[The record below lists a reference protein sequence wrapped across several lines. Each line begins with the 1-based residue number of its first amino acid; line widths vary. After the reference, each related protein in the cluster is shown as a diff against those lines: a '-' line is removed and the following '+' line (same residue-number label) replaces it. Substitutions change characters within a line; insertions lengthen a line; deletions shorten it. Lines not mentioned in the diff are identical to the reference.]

1 MNCVWFKL
9 SLTTCLVKNINYH
22 CIKNAKIQVF
32 TDNRYLR
39 TQEINWTYIKRSE
52 DVQVPELLIYV
63 QFTPCVPVIPPVF
76 SQILRSETIFCWPK
90 INYITARKSFL
101 WIWSHLLK
109 KSLMENFLSSA
120 VFSRHDNSKAT
131 SNFWIKFSEITW
143 FSKRSIR
150 WCIFFFPG
158 NVPLKYFCASAM
170 ERYFRKWKQIS
181 Y

>member
-1 MNCVWFKL
+1 MFGQEYKL
-9 SLTTCLVKNINYH
+9 TLH
-22 CIKNAKIQVF
+22 KICEDTSFHWQPVPPDTGNKLNVHKAF
-32 TDNRYLR
+32 RRRPGSWTSYLR
-39 TQEINWTYIKRSE
+39 S
-52 DVQVPELLIYV
+52 IYA
-63 QFTPCVPVIPPVF
+63 CVPVIPPVF

-109 KSLMENFLSSA
+109 KSLMENSLSSA

-170 ERYFRKWKQIS
+170 ERYFRKWK
-181 Y
+181 